1 MYAISDI
8 FYIAGDEVKGM
19 EILGLIILVAC
30 ITVLSCLRHRHLSKN
45 VGSGMGKEN
54 WERLSGE
61 KDNKR

>member
-1 MYAISDI
+1 
-8 FYIAGDEVKGM
+8 M
-19 EILGLIILVAC
+19 EILGLVILVAC
-30 ITVLSCLRHRHLSKN
+30 ITVLSYLRHRYLSEN